1 MRGIRLA
8 LLCLSLAGC
17 ASVAPDPRSAAPAS
31 ADSKTGET
39 TRTVAPSTL
48 PPGSTATGPHSAPD
62 QLGSLLKTVPGALGD
77 TASPAPPGDIWERI
91 RRGFAM
97 PDLDTPIVEQR
108 TRWYASQPEYLER
121 MMRRSSRYLYY
132 IVEQIEAR
140 GMPTELALLPFVES
154 AFQPEAVSSAKAAGL
169 WQFIPSTGKDFDLAQ
184 NHWKDERRDVVESTR
199 AALDY
204 LQKLYDQFGD
214 WRLAL
219 AAYNWGEGSVGR
231 AIERN
236 RRAGLGTGYVD
247 LRMPLETQHYVPKLQ
262 AIKNI
267 VADPKRYAVSLPAV
281 VNEPYF
287 VQVHPTRDMD
297 VNTAARLA
305 GMKLADFTALNPAH
319 NRPVIPAAHNTPILL
334 PADKVDLF
342 TANLAAWEATGQ
354 PLASWTTYKLAQG
367 DTLATVARRAGIS
380 EAQLREANRVPA
392 RYKPTP
398 GSTLLI
404 PRDESMDADITA
416 ASLAGQF
423 TLVPEQQ
430 MRRITYR
437 VRKGESVQSVAAR
450 YQIAPQDVI
459 RWNSLTKNSLFAG
472 QRLTLEVP
480 AAAARS
486 AASAGAKTGGGK
498 SAGSKTASSK
508 TASTQGA
515 GAKKTQA
522 ATGKKSPAGAAK
534 ARSSAK
540 TAGAK
545 GESGK
550 AALAAAQR

>member
-1 MRGIRLA
+1 MGGIRLA

-17 ASVAPDPRSAAPAS
+17 AGVAPDRHAAAS
-31 ADSKTGET
+31 ADTDAK
-39 TRTVAPSTL
+39 AAK
-48 PPGSTATGPHSAPD
+48 TATGPRAATAPD
-62 QLGSLLKTVPGALGD
+62 PLGSLLHTAPGGASGD
-77 TASPAPPGDIWERI
+77 TASPAPALAPPSDIWERI

-97 PDLDTPIVEQR
+97 PDLDTPLAEQR

-132 IVEQIEAR
+132 IVEQIESR

-204 LQKLYDQFGD
+204 LQKLHDQFGD
-214 WRLAL
+214 WQLAL

-236 RRAGLGTGYVD
+236 RRAGLGTSYTD

-262 AIKNI
+262 GIKNI

-287 VQVHPTRDMD
+287 VKVHPTRDMD
-297 VNTAARLA
+297 VRTAARLA
-305 GMKLADFTALNPAH
+305 GMTLADFTALNPAH

-354 PLASWTTYKLAQG
+354 PLASWTTYTLASG
-367 DTLATVARRAGIS
+367 DTLAAVARRAGIS
-380 EAQLREANRVPA
+380 EAQLRDANRVPA

-416 ASLAGQF
+416 AGLAGQF

-430 MRRITYR
+430 IRRITYR
-437 VRKGESVQSVAAR
+437 VRKGDTVQSVAMR
-450 YQIAPQDVI
+450 YQVAPQEVI
-459 RWNSLTKNSLFAG
+459 RWNNLTRNSLFAG

-480 AAAARS
+480 AATARS
-486 AASAGAKTGGGK
+486 TATAGAKA
-498 SAGSKTASSK
+498 AGSKSASD
-508 TASTQGA
+508 
-515 GAKKTQA
+515 KKV
-522 ATGKKSPAGAAK
+522 PAGAGKAAPTAK
-534 ARSSAK
+534 PRSGSAK

-545 GESGK
+545 GASGK
-550 AALAAAQR
+550 TALAQTKR

>member
-1 MRGIRLA
+1 MGGIRLA

-17 ASVAPDPRSAAPAS
+17 ASVTPDHRTAAPAAAEAKPAESAPRSAAPLAS
-31 ADSKTGET
+31 APTP
-39 TRTVAPSTL
+39 A
-48 PPGSTATGPHSAPD
+48 TAGTQAAGKSD
-62 QLGSLLKTVPGALGD
+62 QIGSLLQTVPGALGD
-77 TASPAPPGDIWERI
+77 APGATLAPPSDIWERI

-97 PDLDTPIVEQR
+97 PDLDTPLAEQR

-132 IVEQIEAR
+132 IVEQIESR

-154 AFQPEAVSSAKAAGL
+154 AFQPEAMSSAKAAGL

-204 LQKLYDQFGD
+204 LQKLHDQFGD
-214 WRLAL
+214 WQLAL

-236 RRAGLGTGYVD
+236 RRTGLGTSYVD

-267 VADPKRYAVSLPAV
+267 VAEPARYAVSLPAV

-297 VNTAARLA
+297 VRTAARLA
-305 GMKLADFTALNPAH
+305 DMRPEDFIALNPAH

-334 PADKVDLF
+334 PANKVDLF
-342 TANLAAWEATGQ
+342 TSNLAAWEATGQ
-354 PLASWTTYKLAQG
+354 PLASWTTYKLAPG
-367 DTLATVARRAGIS
+367 ETLAAVARRAGIS

-404 PRDESMDADITA
+404 PRDESMDTDISA

-423 TLVPEQQ
+423 VLVPEQQ

-437 VRKGESVQSVAAR
+437 VRKGDTVQSVAAR
-450 YQIAPQDVI
+450 YKLAPQDVI
-459 RWNSLTKNSLFAG
+459 RWNGLTKNTLFAG

-486 AASAGAKTGGGK
+486 
-498 SAGSKTASSK
+498 TA
-508 TASTQGA
+508 
-515 GAKKTQA
+515 
-522 ATGKKSPAGAAK
+522 
-534 ARSSAK
+534 

-545 GESGK
+545 AAGSKNASGK
-550 AALAAAQR
+550 GTDEKKVQAAAGKKPQAAATKPRSGSAKTSTGSSGSRSKTAVVAAQR

>member
-1 MRGIRLA
+1 MGAIRLA
-8 LLCLSLAGC
+8 LLSLSLAGC
-17 ASVAPDPRSAAPAS
+17 ASVAPDPRGAVPATGPAATSSSAAPSTARTAPTPS
-31 ADSKTGET
+31 APGA
-39 TRTVAPSTL
+39 TVAAPARAA
-48 PPGSTATGPHSAPD
+48 TAATPDAMSA
-62 QLGSLLKTVPGALGD
+62 LLQTVPGAVGAESS
-77 TASPAPPGDIWERI
+77 TAPAPPADIWVRI

-97 PDLDTPIVEQR
+97 PDLDTPLVEQR
-108 TRWYASQPEYLER
+108 TRWYASQPDYLQR

-132 IVEQIEAR
+132 IVEQIESR

-154 AFQPEAVSSAKAAGL
+154 AFQPEAMSSAKAAGL

-204 LQKLYDQFGD
+204 LQKLHDQFGD
-214 WRLAL
+214 WQLAL

-236 RRAGLGTGYVD
+236 RRAGLGTSYVD

-267 VADPKRYAVSLPAV
+267 VADPARYSVALPAV

-297 VNTAARLA
+297 VRTAARLA
-305 GMKLADFTALNPAH
+305 GMKLEDFTALNPAH

-334 PADKVDLF
+334 PADKVDAF

-354 PLASWTTYKLAQG
+354 PLASWTTYKLANG
-367 DTLATVARRAGIS
+367 ETLAVVARRAGIS
-380 EAQLREANRVPA
+380 EAQLRDANRVPA

-404 PRDESMDADITA
+404 PRDESMDADISA

-423 TLVPEQQ
+423 VLVPEQQ

-437 VRKGESVQSVAAR
+437 VRKGDTVQSVAAR
-450 YQIAPQDVI
+450 YKLAPQDVI
-459 RWNSLTKNSLFAG
+459 RWNGLTKNALFAG
-472 QRLTLEVP
+472 QRLALEVP
-480 AAAARS
+480 AAATRS
-486 AASAGAKTGGGK
+486 GTSTAKAAPGKPAQSAGAK
-498 SAGSKTASSK
+498 SAAPKPAAASK
-508 TASTQGA
+508 
-515 GAKKTQA
+515 
-522 ATGKKSPAGAAK
+522 P
-534 ARSSAK
+534 RSGSAK
-540 TAGAK
+540 TASPKSGATRK
-545 GESGK
+545 TAV
-550 AALAAAQR
+550 AASQR